1 MPGQDYNRPTTTC
14 CAELLQEREAAHA
27 WHSEI
32 HEEAAGS
39 KLGVGIEKRLPRV
52 ERLWLEAGS
61 AKEMIEPLREVQIV
75 VHYIHDHRCDAHA
88 ALRTWRTQ
96 NPSAL
101 IVIRVMCPVRRKSQ
115 ARASSIGHHQVYA
128 WPN

>member
-39 KLGVGIEKRLPRV
+39 KLGIGIEKRLPRV
-52 ERLWLEAGS
+52 ERLWLDAGS

-88 ALRTWRTQ
+88 ALRTFGGPR
-96 NPSAL
+96 S
-101 IVIRVMCPVRRKSQ
+101 IRLNSYTRDVPGPWEIPGQ
-115 ARASSIGHHQVYA
+115 SIIDRPPLSLRLA
-128 WPN
+128 